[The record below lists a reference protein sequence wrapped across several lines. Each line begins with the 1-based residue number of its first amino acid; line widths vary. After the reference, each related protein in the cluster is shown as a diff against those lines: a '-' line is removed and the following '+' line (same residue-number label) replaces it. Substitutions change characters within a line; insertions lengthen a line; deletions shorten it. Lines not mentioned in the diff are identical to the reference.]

1 MDITPPLGVNISGY
15 YDQRIADGILD
26 NLYVSA
32 IAVSDGLNT
41 AALLSIDVI
50 GIQKSRM
57 DTFRK
62 SIADKNSLPFEAIFI
77 DCTHTHTGPEMDDSL
92 FAEDIPYI
100 NYLERK
106 LSDAVALA
114 IADLKPSSVSVGSST
129 AAGISFIRRF
139 RMKDGSIQTNPG
151 RGNPDILEPV
161 GTPDETVQLVR
172 IKRDN
177 ADEILLVNFQVH
189 PDVIGGNKFSADY
202 PKFVRDTLEV
212 SLDNVK
218 CIYLNGAQ
226 GDTNHINAYA
236 SPERAETD
244 WGYKHSEHMGKTIAG
259 AVLQIY
265 MKTLAVE
272 ATPVRFGQKNIDV
285 PSSRVDKSMI
295 PEAERIIALHEA
307 GRDEEIDGQG
317 MGLVTVVA
325 EAYRM
330 KWLENGPDAF
340 TLPLNAIRFG
350 DVVVNGI
357 PGEPFTDI
365 GRAIKENSQFK
376 MTLVSCC
383 ANGNEGYFPM
393 QAAYDEG
400 GYEARSSP
408 FKPGV
413 AEAIIEGSVELL
425 RELE

>member
-1 MDITPPLGVNISGY
+1 
-15 YDQRIADGILD
+15 
-26 NLYVSA
+26 
-32 IAVSDGLNT
+32 
-41 AALLSIDVI
+41 
-50 GIQKSRM
+50 
-57 DTFRK
+57 
-62 SIADKNSLPFEAIFI
+62 
-77 DCTHTHTGPEMDDSL
+77 
-92 FAEDIPYI
+92 
-100 NYLERK
+100 
-106 LSDAVALA
+106 
-114 IADLKPSSVSVGSST
+114 
-129 AAGISFIRRF
+129 
-139 RMKDGSIQTNPG
+139 
-151 RGNPDILEPV
+151 
-161 GTPDETVQLVR
+161 
-172 IKRDN
+172 
-177 ADEILLVNFQVH
+177 
-189 PDVIGGNKFSADY
+189 
-202 PKFVRDTLEV
+202 
-212 SLDNVK
+212 
-218 CIYLNGAQ
+218 
-226 GDTNHINAYA
+226 
-236 SPERAETD
+236 
-244 WGYKHSEHMGKTIAG
+244 
-259 AVLQIY
+259 
-265 MKTLAVE
+265 
-272 ATPVRFGQKNIDV
+272 
-285 PSSRVDKSMI
+285 MI